1 MLNLVNSTWFTSIV
15 LTWDPPNI
23 PNGIIIRYEV
33 TYRIG
38 GGNFQTVNAGLNTV
52 FTISR
57 LETGTRISDV
67 SASAYTSVGRGV
79 PSNLTDL
86 RTLSEPRELLGS
98 TSMYI
103 MNVSVAMVMNIRV
116 EMVTST
122 SARVSW
128 DTINMPGISG
138 YIVYYTKAGNS
149 NEQSVSFAGSSAA
162 TVYQFASV
170 AVQNLNGIE
179 ILGPRPAPLI
189 MRIAEPITSGE
200 YYSKLNI

>member
-1 MLNLVNSTWFTSIV
+1 MTMSFFSLDIIFLAPGPVLNFVNSTKFTSIV
-15 LTWDPPNI
+15 LTWDPP
-23 PNGIIIRYEV
+23 
-33 TYRIG
+33 
-38 GGNFQTVNAGLNTV
+38 
-52 FTISR
+52 
-57 LETGTRISDV
+57 GTRVSDV
-67 SASAYTSVGRGV
+67 SVSAYTSGGRGV

-86 RTLSEPRELLGS
+86 RTLSEPRELLWWN
-98 TSMYI
+98 TSMYV

-128 DTINMPGISG
+128 DAINIPGISG

-149 NEQSVSFAGSSAA
+149 NEQSISVAGSSAA
-162 TVYQFASV
+162 TVLIENFDGGAVYQFASV

-200 YYSKLNI
+200 YTTLS